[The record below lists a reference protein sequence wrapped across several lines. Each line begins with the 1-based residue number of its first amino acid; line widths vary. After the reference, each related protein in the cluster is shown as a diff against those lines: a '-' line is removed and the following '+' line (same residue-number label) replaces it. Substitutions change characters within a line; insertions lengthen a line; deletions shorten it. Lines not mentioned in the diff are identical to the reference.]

1 MRKPVKT
8 SEGMGYTICRHEEI
22 VFNVGICGVRVRV
35 CPADRVREGAEGD
48 GEALPVRRQPSRGV
62 DVERAL
68 RREERQDLHRPLHA
82 RRGRALLRVRPR
94 DGDDAP
100 HRGPHEAPRRAR
112 RGHQHERQD
121 PRAHGRGQRRQRV
134 LRLAQRGHRPR
145 MHRPLQLQG
154 RVLVPLL
161 PEGRQ
166 GRGARQDQPPLR
178 PARHGD
184 GPEVHAPLR
193 TRGGRPPLHARHRGQ
208 VHARPR
214 QGGRLGHL
222 PHDLRTT
229 RATCTAPTPWRAS
242 GSTIRARTR

>member
-1 MRKPVKT
+1 M
-8 SEGMGYTICRHEEI
+8 
-22 VFNVGICGVRVRV
+22 RVR
-35 CPADRVREGAEGD
+35 PADRVREGAEGD

-134 LRLAQRGHRPR
+134 LRLAQRGHRSR

-178 PARHGD
+178 PAWHGD

-193 TRGGRPPLHARHRGQ
+193 SRGGRTPLHARHRGQ

-222 PHDLRTT
+222 PHDLRRRRGQRVRLLPRGAHLEVRSAQGRGDRPPEHPPGVRQL
-229 RATCTAPTPWRAS
+229 RAAAHDVQADDRPEGP
-242 GSTIRARTR
+242 